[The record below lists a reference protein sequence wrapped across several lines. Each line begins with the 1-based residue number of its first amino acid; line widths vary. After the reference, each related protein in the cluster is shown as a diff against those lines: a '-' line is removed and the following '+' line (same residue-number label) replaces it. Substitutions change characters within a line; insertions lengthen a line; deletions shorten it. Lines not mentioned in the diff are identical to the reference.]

1 MASQSVIVPTNDSID
16 ILFKDMH
23 PFNVADANQ
32 TFSYYFR
39 YSAPDQDSRS
49 QSNTKIGP
57 MVINAKLIRYDT
69 ISGLGLGNVLII
81 LIFALLVG
89 TLVERRFYR

>member
-1 MASQSVIVPTNDSID
+1 
-16 ILFKDMH
+16 
-23 PFNVADANQ
+23 
-32 TFSYYFR
+32 
-39 YSAPDQDSRS
+39 
-49 QSNTKIGP
+49 